1 MKNIAISAL
10 ISSITL
16 FASNSFAGPTLD
28 TSFGSNGVVVLP
40 GVVANSEMGV
50 VILPDGKIFASVS
63 SSAPPSTP
71 PVTGYFVQLLPDG
84 ALDSSFPGGG
94 IEPTSVFS
102 LGATPT
108 FLPNGQFLLADAAG
122 VLNRFNANGTVD
134 SSFQADPP
142 TIAGS
147 IGPMV
152 IFHVLVL
159 PNGQILAAG
168 LIEFPTPPKTGSV
181 EGAFARFNANG
192 SLDTTFGQGGS
203 VLIPSVTSVTGF
215 VQIAVDVD
223 GSILAIV
230 GLGSPPVI
238 HLTANGTPEAVSVIG
253 PLQTE
258 VVSSNGVIFQSNG
271 DILVAGVDAISKA
284 IHEPQLGRI
293 TVTGAADPTFSSPA
307 FNWGTVNSVWNYPDT
322 VAVEANGTIA
332 MGGLAE
338 TSSQTDF
345 GFAEFEAN
353 GSLETSFG
361 TGGYT
366 NTAISSLDEIEAIA
380 VQPAD
385 GKIVAVGFGRASGQ
399 IDGQLEV
406 VRYVAP

>member
-1 MKNIAISAL
+1 
-10 ISSITL
+10 
-16 FASNSFAGPTLD
+16 
-28 TSFGSNGVVVLP
+28 
-40 GVVANSEMGV
+40 MGV

-122 VLNRFNANGTVD
+122 ILNRFNADGTVD

-152 IFHVLVL
+152 VFHVLVL

-181 EGAFARFNANG
+181 EGALTRFNANG
-192 SLDTTFGQGGS
+192 SLDTTFGEGGA
-203 VLIPSVTSVTGF
+203 VLIPAVTSIEGF
-215 VQIAVDVD
+215 IQIAVDVD
-223 GSILAIV
+223 GSILANAGI
-230 GLGSPPVI
+230 GATYHFTS
-238 HLTANGTPEAVSVIG
+238 NGTPEPVSVIG

-258 VVSSNGVIFQSNG
+258 VVSSNSEIFVSNG
-271 DILVAGVDAISKA
+271 DILAAEIHAISKA
-284 IHEPQLGRI
+284 IHEPQLARF
-293 TVTGAADPTFSSPA
+293 TVTGEPDPTFTSPA
-307 FNWGTVNSVWNYPDT
+307 FNWGTINSLWNEPDT
-322 VAVEANGTIA
+322 VAIEPNGTIA
-332 MGGLAE
+332 MGGLAQ
-338 TSSQTDF
+338 TSSQVDF
-345 GFAEFEAN
+345 GFAEFNAN
-353 GSLETSFG
+353 GSLDTSFG

-380 VQPAD
+380 VQPD
-385 GKIVAVGFGRASGQ
+385 GNVVAIGFGRASGEIQ
-399 IDGQLEV
+399 GQLEV